1 MKPILTIIVP
11 VKKVEEVRFLLLIRS
26 ILFLQKYHEV
36 QTVVV
41 YSELSPKELLLE
53 NGINNE
59 SIEFYFT
66 EPKGIYNAF
75 NFGISKAK
83 GKCIMFFGGDDLILP
98 SMNEL
103 LNQIEKQQ
111 SNVAAIVGNVV
122 FGDKQIFQPFRSKY
136 GLIFKNWCQQGVLY
150 NNKVFVALLFDEKYP
165 IQADHKFNIQ
175 IAARWKNQIKYIP
188 NVISYFNISG
198 ISQTVNDLEFRKD
211 LPSIISNNFGN
222 FWGTVTLLKRWI
234 ANQLQNR

>member
-83 GKCIMFFGGDDLILP
+83 GKWIMFFGGDDLILP

-111 SNVAAIVGNVV
+111 SNEAAIVSNVV
-122 FGDKQIFQPFRSKY
+122 FGDKQIFQPFRTKY

-150 NNKVFVALLFDEKYP
+150 NNKVFVGLLFDEKYP

-211 LPSIISNNFGN
+211 LPSIISNNFGK
-222 FWGTVTLLKRWI
+222 FWGTVTLLKRWL

>member
-1 MKPILTIIVP
+1 LKPILTIIVP
-11 VKKVEEVRFLLLIRS
+11 VKKIEEVRFLLLIRS

-59 SIEFYFT
+59 SIEFYFA

-75 NFGISKAK
+75 NFGILKAK
-83 GKCIMFFGGDDLILP
+83 GKWIMFFGGDDLILP

-111 SNVAAIVGNVV
+111 SNEAAIVSNVV

-150 NNKVFVALLFDEKYP
+150 NNKVFVGLLFDEKYP

-175 IAARWKNQIKYIP
+175 IASRWKNQIKYIP

-211 LPSIISNNFGN
+211 LPSIISNNFGK
-222 FWGTVTLLKRWI
+222 FWGTVTLLKRWL

>member
-1 MKPILTIIVP
+1 MKPILTIIIP

-83 GKCIMFFGGDDLILP
+83 GKWIMFFGGDDLILP

-111 SNVAAIVGNVV
+111 SNVAAIVSNVV

-211 LPSIISNNFGN
+211 LPSIISNNFGK
-222 FWGTVTLLKRWI
+222 FWGTVTLLKRWL
-234 ANQLQNR
+234 ANQLHNR

>member
-1 MKPILTIIVP
+1 LKPILTIIVP

-83 GKCIMFFGGDDLILP
+83 GKWIMFFGGDDLILP

-150 NNKVFVALLFDEKYP
+150 NNKVFVSLLFDEKYP

-211 LPSIISNNFGN
+211 LPSIISNNFGK

>member
-83 GKCIMFFGGDDLILP
+83 GKWIMFFGGDDLILP

-150 NNKVFVALLFDEKYP
+150 NNKVFVSLLFDEKYP

-211 LPSIISNNFGN
+211 LPSIISNNFGK